1 MTDGGLGIF
10 NTNICSGPV
19 KNMRGRHKNMTDS
32 YICPFFGA
40 DPVKNMT
47 IRHKNTPD
55 PSYFFLFLRPSPV
68 FCWCVGVKQWRTR
81 VFLIRKRYFFL
92 ARVPRQ
98 RVVLHSFS
106 LPFALSP
113 SVALIFFFRARQPT
127 PALLGLGSLVLGI
140 ECWVLELG
148 SWVFAWS
155 CVFDLWS
162 WVLGVLSCH
171 LA

>member
-32 YICPFFGA
+32 SYLSFFLGPSPLKIWRFVIKIRRIRHIFPFFGA
-40 DPVKNMT
+40 ESGFLLVCRCQTMT
-47 IRHKNTPD
+47 HSGIFNTEAL
-55 PSYFFLFLRPSPV
+55 FFPCP
-68 FCWCVGVKQWRTR
+68 W
-81 VFLIRKRYFFL
+81 
-92 ARVPRQ
+92 

-140 ECWVLELG
+140 ECWVLALG

-171 LA
+171 FA